1 MERNSLDAVSRSALT
16 KLLTTAGLMDE
27 FDRHEILCHA
37 CQRPIDW
44 NNLCAVFMEN
54 DKLCFL
60 CTSYACYQVIRSR
73 RNTGAA

>member
-1 MERNSLDAVSRSALT
+1 
-16 KLLTTAGLMDE
+16 
-27 FDRHEILCHA
+27 
-37 CQRPIDW
+37 
-44 NNLCAVFMEN
+44 MEN